1 MRAPHEKDDMT
12 EMEVKSFTS
21 WKLDILDAMSC
32 DTALEAIDKCVA
44 FRVMQHINMRTRDAN
59 PSLTRIAAQLDVH
72 RDTVRRSLDRLCD
85 PKGGRLWMT
94 RSRSSRTESY
104 SYQFISDRVN
114 IVLDAKIERE
124 EQAKEKAKEKKRNRL
139 EVARKQPREVASVH
153 SHEVAQVQSNEV
165 AGVQPK
171 HLQYNHLIETPFN
184 SCSEGSESLYRDNDQ
199 ISADVRPSAA
209 RNVPYPV
216 PANDFIGRQMVLT
229 IVDGRDVPELIQ
241 EKLRQFIMLG
251 ILTPAMA
258 ERLIAPEVQ
267 IPDQESEFNSW
278 ITRNIPDRA
287 NHREAYRL
295 LRERKMTPEVLRRL
309 AA

>member
-1 MRAPHEKDDMT
+1 MNDSHEKDDMT

-59 PSLTRIAAQLDVH
+59 PSLARIAAQLGVH
-72 RDTVRRSLDRLCD
+72 RDTVRRSVDRLCD

-104 SYQFISDRVN
+104 SYQFLSDRLN

-124 EQAKEKAKEKKRNRL
+124 ERAKEKAKEKKQNRL
-139 EVARKQPREVASVH
+139 EVAHKQPREVAAVR
-153 SHEVAQVQSNEV
+153 SHEVAHVQSGEV

-171 HLQYNHLIETPFN
+171 HLQYNHLIETPSI
-184 SCSEGSESLYRDNDQ
+184 SCSEGSESLYGDSDQ
-199 ISADVRPSAA
+199 SSADGRPCAA
-209 RNVPYPV
+209 RNFPYPI

-229 IVDGRDVPELIQ
+229 IVDGRDVPDLIQ
-241 EKLRQFIMLG
+241 EKLHQFIMLG

-258 ERLIAPEVQ
+258 ERLIAPTVE